1 MLCLDASPNP
11 GACAAVGVEDPKIR
25 FKIQDLES
33 YLGVF
38 YSHNIIP
45 NAKMTASSNYLS
57 YYPYNGRLNGNAG
70 WCQKTSSITGTDY
83 LQVDMGV
90 TRSICAVATQ
100 GKKNGSYVTSYK
112 LKLSSD
118 GVHWTTYK
126 ENNVDKVCISQYLRL
141 D

>member
-11 GACAAVGVEDPKIR
+11 GACAAVGVEDP
-25 FKIQDLES
+25 
-33 YLGVF
+33 
-38 YSHNIIP
+38 NIIP

-57 YYPYNGRLNGNAG
+57 YYPYNGRLNGNTG

-83 LQVDMGV
+83 LEVDMEV

-141 D
+141 Y